1 MTICSLVQDFSTP
14 SMGSKGELGVE
25 RETWMKIPLWTLA
38 SQRLR
43 FSKLSMTSGDHRS
56 PQRYHYLINSQS
68 RLIIFFLL
76 YHPICQM
83 QLNYDLLSSWV
94 QSGGKH
100 NGSSRSNGA
109 QRTLLEGSC
118 PDATQSGSPNLP
130 QNAVEQRDI
139 PAVWL
144 NPAHGLTCLNVW
156 EVQVFALTSSLKSSL
171 KSLKNTVFGFNSKEE
186 QRFCPHPSI
195 DTYDYTSKGYLTEP
209 VVLHSH
215 SLLYPVPQDFSA
227 SSLAVLQHHIYSLLQ
242 MGKAPVFQS
251 GFWCS

>member
-1 MTICSLVQDFSTP
+1 MICSAAEFRV
-14 SMGSKGELGVE
+14 
-25 RETWMKIPLWTLA
+25 
-38 SQRLR
+38 
-43 FSKLSMTSGDHRS
+43 
-56 PQRYHYLINSQS
+56 
-68 RLIIFFLL
+68 
-76 YHPICQM
+76 
-83 QLNYDLLSSWV
+83 
-94 QSGGKH
+94 GGNTMVPH
-100 NGSSRSNGA
+100 SRSDGA

-242 MGKAPVFQS
+242 MGRAPVFQS